1 MEFPRLM
8 GSRREV
14 ENCANIWRANGYPSI
29 VLDGAAATRQNLAQ
43 ALHNNPSVL
52 HMATHILF
60 PPSEAS
66 LGLVALSLQAG
77 NQVEF
82 LSATETASMRAKLGL
97 VVLDGCSSG
106 HGAILPGAGLMGLT
120 RAWLVAG
127 ARAVIS
133 TRWPAD
139 DQESGGLF
147 VSLYRLYFLQRARHP
162 LSFGTLLQEAQLEE
176 LLAGGRRA
184 DPAHWA
190 SYFCVERN

>member
-1 MEFPRLM
+1 
-8 GSRREV
+8 
-14 ENCANIWRANGYPSI
+14 
-29 VLDGAAATRQNLAQ
+29 
-43 ALHNNPSVL
+43 
-52 HMATHILF
+52 
-60 PPSEAS
+60 
-66 LGLVALSLQAG
+66 
-77 NQVEF
+77 
-82 LSATETASMRAKLGL
+82 
-97 VVLDGCSSG
+97 
-106 HGAILPGAGLMGLT
+106 MGLT

-147 VSLYRLYFLQRARHP
+147 VSLYRLYFRQRAHHP

-176 LLAGGRRA
+176 LQAGGRRA